1 VYRAYIRQ
9 SNVIANRQTRKK
21 IAHPHVKTRKR
32 KRTKSQIVKKKW
44 MEFHS
49 AIWFSKNFCK
59 VTHFLLEISVHSKKE
74 RHEKISDISKFDLN
88 FRKFSHNISTIA
100 KITISFSSRCVS
112 VYLFSFSKKQFFYIL
127 FNTSICTKR
136 PQKASEKRPEMEWKK
151 FGEWRNANGMFLS
164 FLPSNFSL
172 VTLIV

>member
-1 VYRAYIRQ
+1 MYRAYLRQ
-9 SNVIANRQTRKK
+9 SNVIANRQTEKNRTSACENEKK
-21 IAHPHVKTRKR
+21 KKNKVSN
-32 KRTKSQIVKKKW
+32 SQKKW
-44 MEFHS
+44 MEFHRFDS
-49 AIWFSKNFCK
+49 QKKNFK
-59 VTHFLLEISVHSKKE
+59 VPHFLLEISVHSKKKRKTWE
-74 RHEKISDISKFDLN
+74 DIWHFEIWPQLN
-88 FRKFSHNISTIA
+88 FRTIFQLSPKLPFHSPLSVSLSISSHFQRNN
-100 KITISFSSRCVS
+100 
-112 VYLFSFSKKQFFYIL
+112 FFYIL